1 MDSKF
6 LNYDDFVNENAK
18 MIDEG
23 TIEGYRYRFTF
34 DGKKYFIDQ
43 GKDDETIFGVKDKKK
58 GGWMVMTKGNLFDP
72 AANEMDRNSFV
83 EFLQKGIKFFNIRGE
98 VTPDIVKDSE
108 WAKFFDFELKKKP
121 GRITKKYAVLKL
133 HCGKASAKWLSR

>member
-58 GGWMVMTKGNLFDP
+58 GGWLVMTKGNLFDP
-72 AANEMDRNSFV
+72 STNEMDRNAFV
-83 EFLQKGIKFFNIRGE
+83 DFLQKGIKFFNIRGE

-121 GRITKKYAVLKL
+121 GRITKRYCVLKL

>member
-6 LNYDDFVNENAK
+6 LNYDNFVNENAK

-43 GKDDETIFGVKDKKK
+43 GKDDETIFGVKDEKK
-58 GGWMVMTKGNLFDP
+58 GGWFVMTKGNLFDP
-72 AANEMDRNSFV
+72 TANEMDRNAFV

-98 VTPDIVKDSE
+98 VTPDIIKDSE